1 MADAKTPE
9 APVATGTPDV
19 DEKVAE
25 KPGPSETA
33 PEQATPAQ
41 TSTDSAAAAETQ
53 AAPAE
58 PAETPAPVDAPA
70 PTETQS
76 EDKPAE
82 EKPAEEKPVADKPTE
97 DKPTEDKPAEDKPTE
112 DKPAEDKAA
121 GETKAESKP
130 AEPAGAAAG
139 TTQEKEK
146 EPEPTPKKTPLDQFD
161 AKLPELLK
169 EIGHDEMWGVK
180 LVSPA
185 SSHVPTAVVLQKF
198 LNANDGDLAKAV
210 DQFKGALKFR
220 KEKKPLELLGKTF
233 SANKFADLGAVTV
246 YTVKDSAIPEVFT
259 WNLYGNVKGKMDEV
273 FVPLEE

>member
-58 PAETPAPVDAPA
+58 PAEPAETSAPVDAPA
-70 PTETQS
+70 PAPAPTETQT
-76 EDKPAE
+76 EDKAAAEKPAE
-82 EKPAEEKPVADKPTE
+82 DKAAEEKPVA
-97 DKPTEDKPAEDKPTE
+97 DKPTE

-130 AEPAGAAAG
+130 AEPVGAAAG

-146 EPEPTPKKTPLDQFD
+146 EPEPTPKETPLDQFD

-220 KEKKPLELLGKTF
+220 KEKKPLELLGKAF

-246 YTVKDSAIPEVFT
+246 YTGKDSAIPEVFT